1 MVFDAQKQEL
11 TVNSHTAPA
20 PFVQGKQRLTIYLD
34 RTVIEV
40 YASDGQT
47 YLTLPVIPSADAQS
61 VLVQAIGS
69 KAKLGALKLYKIKSL
84 WQNK

>member
-1 MVFDAQKQEL
+1 M
-11 TVNSHTAPA
+11 
-20 PFVQGKQRLTIYLD
+20 QGKQRLRVYLD

-47 YLTLPVIPSADAQS
+47 YLTLPVIPQAEAKS
-61 VLVQAIGS
+61 VSVQAIGG
-69 KAKLGALKLYKIKSL
+69 KAKLGALHVYKLKSL